1 MLLHLLVDAKG
12 QPVGITSTAANGDER
27 KQIIPLVREF
37 KRIAANHLKCCSSML
52 ILEADK
58 GYDSADLRT
67 ALLAEQILPLIPWR
81 KIGKADNPDR
91 PSLDKVCDYFKIK
104 PIRWK
109 VERAFSWIK
118 RKSRRLMLRWER
130 LSSPWNA
137 FCRLGIILYWLP
149 ILVG

>member
-1 MLLHLLVDAKG
+1 MLHLLVDANG
-12 QPVGITSTAANGDER
+12 QPVGIRTTSANGDER

-37 KRIAANHLKCCSSML
+37 KKNAIDRLKHDTPML

-58 GYDSADLRT
+58 GYDSSDLRT

-81 KIGKADNPDR
+81 RISKANNPER
-91 PSLDKVCDYFKIK
+91 PSLDKVCEYFKIK

-109 VERAFSWIK
+109 VERAFIWLK

-130 LSSPWNA
+130 CSSSWNA
-137 FCRLGIILYWLP
+137 FCRLGVIFFWLP